1 MCSVYYLPNS
11 SRRGGPLSSAMAD
24 LLGEAGLAEP
34 TQPEDQRILSS
45 LRAALVVEVSN
56 TLTHHSF
63 RVCGIVSR
71 SLTCPPQN
79 SKTLLRSQHLQTAH
93 TERLMVHTRLL
104 QHRKAHQATRSA
116 LMAVERATRATRD
129 TVPLSQGPSLLE
141 DCWLVGGLLED
152 VDRSASS
159 YPSRPSL
166 ALSSQISTSSNDC
179 QAVSEYKALF
189 NKQLGTIE
197 HESQARC
204 VPASAHVSWHKNSA

>member
-45 LRAALVVEVSN
+45 LRAALILEVSS
-56 TLTHHSF
+56 TLTHYSF

-71 SLTCPPQN
+71 SLSCHPQN
-79 SKTLLRSQHLQTAH
+79 SNTLLRSQHLQTAH
-93 TERLMVHTRLL
+93 TERLKVHERLL

-116 LMAVERATRATRD
+116 LMAVERATRD
-129 TVPLSQGPSLLE
+129 LTVTSSQGPSLE
-141 DCWLVGGLLED
+141 GVE
-152 VDRSASS
+152 RSASS

-166 ALSSQISTSSNDC
+166 TLSSQISTSSNDC

-204 VPASAHVSWHKNSA
+204 VWRVPPSAHVSGHKSIGK

>member
-1 MCSVYYLPNS
+1 
-11 SRRGGPLSSAMAD
+11 MAD
-24 LLGEAGLAEP
+24 PLGADGLAEP
-34 TQPEDQRILSS
+34 TPPEDQRILSS

-56 TLTHHSF
+56 TLTRHSF
-63 RVCGIVSR
+63 WVCGIVSR
-71 SLTCPPQN
+71 SLSCHPQN

-93 TERLMVHTRLL
+93 AERLKVHERLL
-104 QHRKAHQATRSA
+104 QHRKEHQATRSA
-116 LMAVERATRATRD
+116 LMAVERATRD
-129 TVPLSQGPSLLE
+129 LTVTSSQGRS
-141 DCWLVGGLLED
+141 LLED

-166 ALSSQISTSSNDC
+166 TLSSQISTSSNDC

-204 VPASAHVSWHKNSA
+204 VWRVPASAHVSGHTTIEK